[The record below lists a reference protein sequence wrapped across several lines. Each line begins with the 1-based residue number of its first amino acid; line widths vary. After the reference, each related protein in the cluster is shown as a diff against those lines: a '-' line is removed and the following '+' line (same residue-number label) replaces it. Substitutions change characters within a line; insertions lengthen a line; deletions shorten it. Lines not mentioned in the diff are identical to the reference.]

1 MIVTSTSEM
10 YSYTYGDLSRMPPR
24 PERSH
29 KGTFGTLLIVG
40 GSVGMA
46 GAAYLA
52 AKAAYRTGCG
62 LVRILSAPE
71 NLTVYQT
78 LIPEATVTVYNSD
91 TLDDTV
97 NAAVSRAD
105 AIVLGVG
112 LGSSDT
118 ARSIVRCVLES
129 TKVPT
134 VIDADGLNIIAYDAE
149 LKATIPRGSILTPH
163 PMEMSRLTGLS
174 VKALLD
180 DISGHCERFAR
191 EHGIICLLKDH
202 NTAVSDGEH
211 TVINR
216 TGNSGMA
223 TGGSGDVLA
232 GTVGSLLAQG
242 TSAFESA
249 ALGAFIHGAA
259 GDIAARELSEYSVM
273 ASDLI
278 DALPKVLRS
287 VPKND
292 QSF

>member
-1 MIVTSTSEM
+1 MIVTSTSER
-10 YSYTYGDLSRMPPR
+10 YSYTYRDLARMPRR

-71 NLTVYQT
+71 NLAVYQA
-78 LIPEATVTVYNSD
+78 LIPEATVTVYDRD
-91 TLDDTV
+91 TLADTV
-97 NAAVSRAD
+97 KAAASYAD

-112 LGSSDT
+112 LGNSD
-118 ARSIVRCVLES
+118 AASSIVRCVLES

-134 VIDADGLNIIAYDAE
+134 VIDADGLNITARDAE
-149 LKATIPRGSILTPH
+149 LKAMIPHGSILTPH
-163 PMEMSRLTGLS
+163 PMEMSRLTGLP
-174 VKALLD
+174 VGTLLE
-180 DISGHCERFAR
+180 DIPGHCERFAR
-191 EHGIICLLKDH
+191 ERGVICLLKDH
-202 NTAVSDGEH
+202 NTAVSDGER

-216 TGNSGMA
+216 TGNSGIA

-232 GTVGSLLAQG
+232 GIVGSLLAQG
-242 TSAFESA
+242 ASPFDSA

-287 VPKND
+287 VPKD
-292 QSF
+292 RK